1 MKKKAVFFII
11 FLVFASFGFS
21 YAQSISMNQFGAV
34 WQDSIQW
41 KSFPAFPKNVKLA
54 ILVGNPV
61 NTEPFLV
68 RVKVPS
74 NEIIMPHTHPETRIY
89 TVMSGIFYIGIG
101 STFDDAKLKAYP
113 PGSVIVLP
121 GNTPHFHWAKSGEY
135 ISQVYAIGTLGLKY
149 VNEKHDPG
157 NKQQQGPNK
166 EGHSQ
171 F

>member
-1 MKKKAVFFII
+1 MDCCYAKRNITMKKKAVFFII

-41 KSFPAFPKNVKLA
+41 KSFPGFPKNVKQA

-74 NEIIMPHTHPETRIY
+74 NENHHAAY
-89 TVMSGIFYIGIG
+89 TS
-101 STFDDAKLKAYP
+101 
-113 PGSVIVLP
+113 
-121 GNTPHFHWAKSGEY
+121 
-135 ISQVYAIGTLGLKY
+135 
-149 VNEKHDPG
+149 
-157 NKQQQGPNK
+157 
-166 EGHSQ
+166 
-171 F
+171 